1 MHMDLNQFILALRAR
16 RKAFVIAFAA
26 TVVTAIAVALIL
38 PKKYVATA
46 TVLVETRDEQTM
58 TPIRL
63 TARERAG
70 YLQTQVDLLKS
81 NRVAAQ
87 VARDLKLAQRPG
99 VVEAW
104 EQDTGGA
111 GLIEDWIA
119 SDLLK
124 NIVIDTS
131 VSSFLLINYPSDNP
145 RFAAEVANGFTKA
158 YLDMVLYL
166 RTEPTREAAAWFDQQ
181 LKTLRTQ
188 VAQAQTKLN
197 TYQKEKGI
205 LAEDAR
211 VDVESA
217 RLAELSTQLLAAR
230 NATYDAISRQKQAS
244 EILEREGSP
253 EAIPDVLANPHII
266 SIKTALGAVEARR
279 AQESTVLGENHPQFL
294 RTAAEV
300 QGLRDKLQVEVKKVV
315 TALGNAVEQQRKRER
330 ELQAALEAQNQ
341 RLLNLKDF
349 RIDMAA
355 MTRDIES
362 AQRSYDTVLARHM
375 TNKIDASATR
385 ANVML
390 LAPAIEPLKPVHPK
404 VGLIAGLAVVL
415 GVVLAAA
422 IVYVF
427 EMLDRRVR
435 SRADLEA
442 RLAVPSLGL
451 LSKWQATGGRLLP
464 APIPSGARAARAL
477 PHPW

>member
-1 MHMDLNQFILALRAR
+1 MDLSQFLLALRAR
-16 RKAFVIAFAA
+16 RKAFVIAFAV
-26 TVVTAIAVALIL
+26 TVLTAIAVALIL

-46 TVLVETRDEQTM
+46 TLLVDTRDEQTM
-58 TPIRL
+58 SPVRM

-81 NRVAAQ
+81 NRVATQ
-87 VARDLKLAQRPG
+87 VARDLKLAQKPG
-99 VVEAW
+99 VREAW
-104 EQDTGGA
+104 EKDTGGA
-111 GLIEDWIA
+111 GLIEEWIA
-119 SDLLK
+119 ADLLK
-124 NIVIDTS
+124 NIVVDTS
-131 VSSFLLINYPSDNP
+131 VSSFLLVNYPSDDP

-166 RTEPTREAAAWFDQQ
+166 RTEPTREAAVWFDQQ
-181 LKTLRTQ
+181 LKALRTQ

-197 TYQKEKGI
+197 AYQKEKGI
-205 LAEDAR
+205 LVEDAR
-211 VDVESA
+211 IDVESA
-217 RLAELSTQLLAAR
+217 RLSELSTQLLAAR
-230 NATYDAISRQKQAS
+230 NATYDAVSRYKQAT
-244 EILEREGSP
+244 EILASDASP

-279 AQESTVLGENHPQFL
+279 AQESTVLGENHPQYL

-300 QGLRDKLQVEVKKVV
+300 QGLREKLQVEVKKVV
-315 TALGNAVEQQRKRER
+315 AALSNAVEQQKKRER

-341 RLLNLKDF
+341 RLLTVKDF
-349 RIDMAA
+349 RIDISA
-355 MTRDIES
+355 MTRDIEN
-362 AQRSYDTVLARHM
+362 AQRSYDTVLARYM
-375 TNKIDASATR
+375 TNKIDATANK

-390 LAPAIEPLKPVHPK
+390 LAPAIEPLKPLHPK
-404 VGLIAGLAVVL
+404 VGLISGLAVIL
-415 GVVLAAA
+415 GAVLAAA
-422 IVYVF
+422 LVYVF

-435 SRADLEA
+435 SRSDLES

-451 LSKWQATGGRLLP
+451 LSKWQPTGGRLLP

>member
-1 MHMDLNQFILALRAR
+1 MDLNQFILALRAR
-16 RKAFVIAFAA
+16 RKAFMIAFAA

-46 TVLVETRDEQTM
+46 TLLVETRDEQTM
-58 TPIRL
+58 SPVRM

-70 YLQTQVDLLKS
+70 YIQTQVDLVKS
-81 NRVAAQ
+81 NRVATQ

-99 VVEAW
+99 VREAW
-104 EQDTGGA
+104 EKDTGGA
-111 GLIEDWIA
+111 GLIEEWIA
-119 SDLLK
+119 AELLK
-124 NIVIDTS
+124 NIVVDTS
-131 VSSFLLINYPSDNP
+131 VSSFLLVNYPSDDP
-145 RFAAEVANGFTKA
+145 RFAAQVANGFTKA

-166 RTEPTREAAAWFDQQ
+166 RTEPTKEAAAWFDQQ
-181 LKTLRTQ
+181 LKALRTQ

-197 TYQKEKGI
+197 AYQKEKGI

-217 RLAELSTQLLAAR
+217 RMSELSTQLLAAR
-230 NATYDAISRQKQAS
+230 NATYDAVSRYKQAS
-244 EILEREGSP
+244 EILASDP
-253 EAIPDVLANPHII
+253 SSEAIPDVLANPHIL
-266 SIKTALGAVEARR
+266 SIKAALGAVEARG
-279 AQESTVLGENHPQFL
+279 AQESAVLGENHPQFL
-294 RTAAEV
+294 RTAAEL
-300 QGLRDKLQVEVKKVV
+300 QGLRDKLKAEAKKVV
-315 TALGNAVEQQRKRER
+315 AGLSNAVEQNRKRER

-341 RLLNLKDF
+341 RLLTLKDF

-355 MTRDIES
+355 MTRDIEN
-362 AQRSYDTVLARHM
+362 AQRSYDTVLARYM
-375 TNKIDASATR
+375 TNKIDATANK

-404 VGLIAGLAVVL
+404 VGLISGLAVVL
-415 GVVLAAA
+415 GLVLAAA

-435 SRADLEA
+435 SRADLES

-451 LSKWQATGGRLLP
+451 LSKWQASGGRLLP
-464 APIPSGARAARAL
+464 APLPSGARAARAL

>member
-46 TVLVETRDEQTM
+46 TLLVESRDEQTM
-58 TPIRL
+58 TPMRM

-81 NRVAAQ
+81 NRVATQ

-99 VVEAW
+99 VREAW
-104 EQDTGGA
+104 EKDTGGA
-111 GLIEDWIA
+111 GQIDEWIA
-119 SDLLK
+119 AELQR
-124 NIVIDTS
+124 NILVDTS
-131 VSSFLLINYPSDNP
+131 VSSFLLVNYPSDNP
-145 RFAAEVANGFTKA
+145 KFAADVANGFSKA

-166 RTEPTREAAAWFDQQ
+166 RTEPTREAAEWFNTQ

-188 VAQAQTKLN
+188 VADSQARLN
-197 TYQKEKGI
+197 SYQKQKGI
-205 LAEDAR
+205 LAEDGR

-217 RLAELSTQLLAAR
+217 RLTELNTQLLAAR
-230 NATYDAISRQKQAS
+230 NATYDAVSRYKQAT
-244 EILEREGSP
+244 EIVESGVSP

-266 SIKTALGAVEARR
+266 SIKAALGAVEARR

-315 TALGNAVEQQRKRER
+315 TGLSSAVERERKRER

-341 RLLNLKDF
+341 RLLSLKDY

-362 AQRSYDTVLARHM
+362 AQRSYDTVLTRYM
-375 TNKIDASATR
+375 TNKIDASATK

-390 LAPAIEPLKPVHPK
+390 LAPAIEPLKPLHPK

-415 GVVLAAA
+415 GAVLAAA

-435 SRADLEA
+435 SRSDLES
-442 RLAVPSLGL
+442 RLAVPSLGR
-451 LSKWQATGGRLLP
+451 LSKWQPSGARLLP
-464 APIPSGARAARAL
+464 APSFAGGKAARAL